1 LPPVKANSWTGPP
14 GVARLPLSSLSGA
27 GYAREGARDP
37 LDPLDLYLDGA
48 LLQLEPSFA
57 GVGGEAAVGLGAS
70 TMVPAAAYA
79 EAARLRDEARQQAL
93 LHNEEVLRR
102 LAYLE
107 EQVSNASEKLEKPS
121 AVASAPGAEPTALLE
136 SPAPAAA
143 AEDDEYFDALL
154 DEFLSR
160 GADLR
165 GS

>member
-1 LPPVKANSWTGPP
+1 
-14 GVARLPLSSLSGA
+14 
-27 GYAREGARDP
+27 
-37 LDPLDLYLDGA
+37 
-48 LLQLEPSFA
+48 
-57 GVGGEAAVGLGAS
+57 
-70 TMVPAAAYA
+70 MVPAAAYA

-93 LHNEEVLRR
+93 LQNEEVLRR

-107 EQVSNASEKLEKPS
+107 EQVSTASEKLEKPS

-136 SPAPAAA
+136 SPARAAA

>member
-1 LPPVKANSWTGPP
+1 VKANSWTGPP

-37 LDPLDLYLDGA
+37 LDLYLDGA

-57 GVGGEAAVGLGAS
+57 GVGGEAAAGLGAS

-93 LHNEEVLRR
+93 LQNEEVLRR